1 MLQLVYVYLI
11 KPVASLKFYQSC
23 NKVPYEKLPNS
34 YDRPEED
41 RERFEKKCQ
50 LWDVLI
56 YLKAQENCV
65 SYDFGQLVDK
75 NNVVREEGHLVVG
88 VVSFVEDVADHG

>member
-1 MLQLVYVYLI
+1 M
-11 KPVASLKFYQSC
+11 
-23 NKVPYEKLPNS
+23 
-34 YDRPEED
+34 
-41 RERFEKKCQ
+41 
-50 LWDVLI
+50 LI
-56 YLKAQENCV
+56 YLEAQENCV